1 MEACG
6 LLRNS
11 RQPQVLS
18 LAGVASLGQ
27 VSSEPYEEEGTLMK
41 YLQQAVEDTAQ
52 CKAGFFIP
60 LTHETMWL

>member
-18 LAGVASLGQ
+18 LVGVASLGQ
-27 VSSEPYEEEGTLMK
+27 VPSEPYEEESTLMK
-41 YLQQAVEDTAQ
+41 YLQQPVEDTAQ
-52 CKAGFFIP
+52 CKAGLFIS